1 MLTIH
6 KIDKHNSISELQI
19 NQYSDFLYQHLEHYG
34 DEKEDIIK
42 AIHYAMGINDKPGG
56 FILYATD
63 EQEKIVG
70 IAVLLDTLMH
80 GFIPE
85 HILVYLAIDS
95 SVRGQG
101 LGSQLLDGV
110 KAEAKGSIALHVDK
124 DNPAQNLYER
134 KGFEKKYIEMRL
146 TRD

>member
-6 KIDKHNSISELQI
+6 KIDSQNTVTEAQI
-19 NQYSDFLYQHLEHYG
+19 KQYSDFLYQHLEQYG
-34 DEKEDIIK
+34 DEKQDITK
-42 AIHYAMGINDKPGG
+42 ALHYALAIDNKPGG
-56 FILYATD
+56 FILCAKD
-63 EQEKIVG
+63 EQQNIVG
-70 IAVLLDTLMH
+70 ITVLLDTLMD

-85 HILVYLAIDS
+85 HILVYIAIDA

-101 LGSQLLDGV
+101 LGGQLLDRL
-110 KAEAKGSIALHVDK
+110 KTEARGSIALHVDK

-146 TRD
+146 TK

>member
-6 KIDKHNSISELQI
+6 KIDNQNTITEAQI
-19 NQYSDFLYQHLEHYG
+19 NQYCDFLYQHLEQYG
-34 DEKEDIIK
+34 DKKQDIIK
-42 AIHYAMGINDKPGG
+42 ALHYALAIDNKPGG
-56 FILYATD
+56 FILCAKD
-63 EQEKIVG
+63 EQQNIVG
-70 IAVLLDTLMH
+70 ITVLLDTLMD

-85 HILVYLAIDS
+85 HILVYIAIDA

-101 LGSQLLDGV
+101 LGGQLLDRV
-110 KAEAKGSIALHVDK
+110 KTEAKGSIALHVDK

-146 TRD
+146 TK

>member
-6 KIDKHNSISELQI
+6 KIDKNNTITDSQI

-42 AIHYAMGINDKPGG
+42 AIHYALGVDDKPGG

-63 EQEKIVG
+63 EQNTIVG
-70 IAVLLDTLMH
+70 VAVLLDTLMG

-85 HILVYLAIDS
+85 HILVYLAIDA

-101 LGSQLLDGV
+101 LGGQLLDRV
-110 KAEAKGSIALHVDK
+110 KSEAKGSIALHVDK

-134 KGFEKKYIEMRL
+134 KGFEKKYIEMRF
-146 TRD
+146 TRQ

>member
-6 KIDKHNSISELQI
+6 KIDKNNAITDLQI

-34 DEKEDIIK
+34 DEKEDVIK
-42 AIHYAMGINDKPGG
+42 AIHYALGLNDKPGG

-63 EQEKIVG
+63 QQDTIVG
-70 IAVLLDTLMH
+70 VAVLLDTLMG

-85 HILVYLAIDS
+85 HILVYLAIDA

-101 LGSQLLDGV
+101 LGGQLLDRV
-110 KAEAKGSIALHVDK
+110 KAEAKGSIALHVDR

-146 TRD
+146 TR